1 MKVYN
6 YDPETGIYI
15 NEGIADES
23 PLEEG
28 VWLIP
33 AHATDV
39 APPATPEGKVAV
51 WKGSDWAIED
61 APIKPEPPVPNP
73 SPAPTQ
79 QEIANAEAR
88 RYLASTDW
96 YVIRQVETGV
106 EVPQQIL
113 DKRAAARAAVK
124 E

>member
-33 AHATDV
+33 AHATEI
-39 APPATPEGKVAV
+39 APPSVPEGKVAV
-51 WKGSDWAIED
+51 WKDGSWSVETAPAKPE
-61 APIKPEPPVPNP
+61 PIKPNPVPE
-73 SPAPTQ
+73 PTQ
-79 QEIANAEAR
+79 QERANAAAR
-88 RYLASTDW
+88 RYLGDTDW

-106 EVPQQIL
+106 AVPQEIL
-113 DKRAAARAAVK
+113 DKRAAARESIK